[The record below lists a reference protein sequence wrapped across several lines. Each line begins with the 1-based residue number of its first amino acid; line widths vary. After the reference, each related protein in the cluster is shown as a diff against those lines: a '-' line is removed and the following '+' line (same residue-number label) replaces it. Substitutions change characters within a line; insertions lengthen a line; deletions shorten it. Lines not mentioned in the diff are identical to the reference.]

1 MIVNLLDKQLWVWA
15 VFVLLVLEPWWFNKV
30 SLKLLFATIHLV
42 FSPKQIKV
50 LLASSSVANLMRQ
63 NILVFLIMKRR
74 PGNSFIH
81 IEIRILSYDLWQI
94 TRFRRPHLLHSRLVQ
109 LVLCLRN
116 YSINGITIFYINIL
130 IILRNGINSA
140 KIHPAK
146 WPIASFRQLLFIHH
160 TLFWLGIAIFAM
172 RGSC

>member
-1 MIVNLLDKQLWVWA
+1 
-15 VFVLLVLEPWWFNKV
+15 V
-30 SLKLLFATIHLV
+30 SLKLLFATIQLV
-42 FSPKQIKV
+42 FSPKQIEV

-63 NILVFLIMKRR
+63 NILIFLVMKRR

-81 IEIRILSYDLWQI
+81 IEIRILSDDLGQI
-94 TRFRRPHLLHSRLVQ
+94 TRFRRPYLLHSRLVQ

-140 KIHPAK
+140 EIHPAK
-146 WPIASFRQLLFIHH
+146 
-160 TLFWLGIAIFAM
+160 
-172 RGSC
+172 